1 MKKLIPII
9 IIVIVIT
16 IASFIFWQNGNVDNL
31 SKNTNNINNNGTVLS
46 GNKTLNLSNQELKS
60 IPSYVF
66 NQTNLDF

>member
-66 NQTNLDF
+66 NQTNL